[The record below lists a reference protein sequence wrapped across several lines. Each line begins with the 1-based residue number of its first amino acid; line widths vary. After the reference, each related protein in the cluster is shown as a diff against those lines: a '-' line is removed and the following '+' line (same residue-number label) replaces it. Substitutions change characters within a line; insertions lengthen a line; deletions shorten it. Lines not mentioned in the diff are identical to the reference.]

1 MRRSQHKK
9 NLSRIPECSNESERE
24 SFHTG
29 TGRTMHD
36 RGSGAKK
43 ELTDGAKLEKLEW
56 SGGTKKPRGNIE
68 CRASSSL
75 LPRIGQRATAS
86 ERATWLLVAVQLRA
100 GAGRGLNNSRI
111 IIYYVLKF
119 SKPYQPSFC
128 SQRRTMTDPWQPL
141 DLPGE
146 LVSDYLAHSLE
157 TPTRHPMFLPPV
169 MFVSFHGD
177 ASLCA

>member
-1 MRRSQHKK
+1 MLLYYIAEIATQKK
-9 NLSRIPECSNESERE
+9 TSP
-24 SFHTG
+24 
-29 TGRTMHD
+29 
-36 RGSGAKK
+36 GSPNAVMKAKENPFTPAPGEPCTIAGVAQKK

-56 SGGTKKPRGNIE
+56 SGGTKKPRRNIE

-119 SKPYQPSFC
+119 SKPYHNHTFARNDERWRIHGSHWI
-128 SQRRTMTDPWQPL
+128 SQGSWCL
-141 DLPGE
+141 II
-146 LVSDYLAHSLE
+146 
-157 TPTRHPMFLPPV
+157 
-169 MFVSFHGD
+169 
-177 ASLCA
+177 